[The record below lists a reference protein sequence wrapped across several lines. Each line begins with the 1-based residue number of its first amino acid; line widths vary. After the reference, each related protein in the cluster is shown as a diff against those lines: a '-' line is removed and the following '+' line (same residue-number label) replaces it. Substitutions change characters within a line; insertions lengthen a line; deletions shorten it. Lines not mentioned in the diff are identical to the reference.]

1 MSAKSPEKQLAQFM
15 SRYTPAIVRSAK
27 AAHAKLRALLP
38 GAVEMVYDNY
48 NALVIGFGPTERPSE
63 AILSLV
69 LFPKWITICFLQGAT
84 LSDPHK
90 ILKGGG
96 KQVRN
101 IRLEDPSDLD
111 KPQIQAMIAQAVD
124 CSAKPFGAESSGGL
138 IIKSISEK
146 QRPRRPKE

>member
-101 IRLEDPSDLD
+101 IRLED